1 MFFVATQRRE
11 AMSEDNNNETITIP
25 MFKNG
30 VIPNFTYIDGHRYF
44 REDALG
50 KLKKAWSAAVLA
62 ELEREVEARMEFLK
76 KREEATSYC
85 VVERMFHNRRMELH
99 NFLTLI
105 RSKKGGA

>member
-1 MFFVATQRRE
+1 
-11 AMSEDNNNETITIP
+11 MSEDNNDETITIP

-50 KLKKAWSAAVLA
+50 ELKKTWSTAILA
-62 ELEREVEARMEFLK
+62 ELEQEIEK
-76 KREEATSYC
+76 
-85 VVERMFHNRRMELH
+85 LH
-99 NFLTLI
+99 GYTDGIFDMLGKDKVLSLI

>member
-1 MFFVATQRRE
+1 
-11 AMSEDNNNETITIP
+11 MSEDNNNETITIP

-62 ELEREVEARMEFLK
+62 ELERDVEARQLLLLK
-76 KREEATSYC
+76 GSSYDKYAAGEYG
-85 VVERMFHNRRMELH
+85 VILNI
-99 NFLTLI
+99 I